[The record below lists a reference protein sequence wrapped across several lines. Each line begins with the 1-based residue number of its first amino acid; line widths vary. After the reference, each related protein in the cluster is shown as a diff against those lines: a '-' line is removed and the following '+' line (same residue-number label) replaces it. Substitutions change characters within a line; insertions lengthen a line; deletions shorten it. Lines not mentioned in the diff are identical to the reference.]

1 MASEVVGVEGVD
13 TVEVVDLVM
22 VVFQSQN
29 TTLRMRTH
37 HVQRNRSAIVL
48 GTCSSMTS
56 GYSNACLT
64 LMLGHPTS
72 LAMRTH
78 CHPIVLLII
87 IYCMQ

>member
-1 MASEVVGVEGVD
+1 MSEVVGVESVD
-13 TVEVVDLVM
+13 TMELIELVVAISL
-22 VVFQSQN
+22 SQN
-29 TTLRMRTH
+29 TPMKMRKSQL
-37 HVQRNRSAIVL
+37 QRNQREKVL
-48 GTCSSMTS
+48 VTGMSMAS
-56 GYSNACLT
+56 GHRDACLT